1 MLVWR
6 SCYSHMKKEAWLLT
20 SNSDDGTC
28 IDRKSS
34 ACDCYLSLATLLP
47 PAILMQRDAESHR
60 CKIDNVYFP

>member
-1 MLVWR
+1 M
-6 SCYSHMKKEAWLLT
+6 

-47 PAILMQRDAESHR
+47 PSAVLMQRDAESHR
-60 CKIDNVYFP
+60 CKTTFIFHSVDGEMAKLHCTYRN